1 MRVVEKEE
9 FSKAVRNLL
18 IQSHYFLP
26 DDVVL
31 ALKEAIKIEDNIAKE
46 SLLNILKNA
55 EIASSEKLPLCQD
68 TGIPQFFL
76 NVGKGVCFDFNLKET
91 LKEVVSDVYQEE
103 KLRKSLVEDPLFRK
117 QNFNFYTLFIDNN
130 EQEEEEL
137 EIFVL
142 IRGGG
147 SENMS
152 KFNLFLPTTDFQ
164 DIIKYIINEV
174 KNMVR
179 YTCPPV
185 VVGIGIGGTAEMS
198 MLLSKKALLRKIGE
212 RSKKEFYAETEIFL
226 KQQLNFLNIG
236 PLGLGGK
243 TTVLDVFIE
252 TYPTHIAT
260 LPLSITLQCHSYR
273 RAQIKI

>member
-1 MRVVEKEE
+1 MRIIEKEE
-9 FSKAVRNLL
+9 FSKVVKDLL

-26 DDVVL
+26 EDVIL
-31 ALKEAIKIEDNIAKE
+31 AIREAIKVEEGIAKE
-46 SLLNILKNA
+46 SLLKILKNA
-55 EIASSEKLPLCQD
+55 EIASLNKLPLCQD

-76 NVGKGVCFDFNLKET
+76 NVGKNVCFDFNLKEAFEEIV
-91 LKEVVSDVYQEE
+91 LEIYEQE
-103 KLRKSLVEDPLFRK
+103 KLRNSSVADPLFRK
-117 QNFNFYTLFIDNN
+117 QNFNTFTFFVNYDEI
-130 EQEEEEL
+130 EEERV
-137 EIFVL
+137 EISVL

-152 KFNLFLPTTDFQ
+152 RFNLFLPTVDFQ
-164 DIIKYIINEV
+164 EVVKYMINEI
-174 KNMVR
+174 KSMLK

-185 VVGIGIGGTAEMS
+185 VVGIGMGGTVEVS
-198 MLLSKKALLRKIGE
+198 MMLSKLALLRKIGE
-212 RSKKEFYAETEIFL
+212 RNKKEFYSETEIFL

-260 LPLSITLQCHSYR
+260 FPVSITLQCHSYR
-273 RAQIKI
+273 RAKIKF